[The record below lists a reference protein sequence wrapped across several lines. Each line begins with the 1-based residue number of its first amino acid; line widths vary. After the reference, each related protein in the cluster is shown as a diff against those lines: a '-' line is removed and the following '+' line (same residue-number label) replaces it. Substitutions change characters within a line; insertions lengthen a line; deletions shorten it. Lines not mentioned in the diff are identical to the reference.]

1 MLVRF
6 SQWWGS
12 HAGEVLCWWSSHTA
26 GEVLILV
33 KFSLRWWGS
42 HASEVLTVVRFSCG
56 WGSLLVRFSH
66 CWWDSHSAGEVL
78 SLLARLSC
86 WWGFHTAGKVL
97 TSLVTFS
104 HCGWGSHT
112 DGEVLTL
119 MVASALYNFIRGL
132 KKTSLLLS
140 GSLIFN
146 IILVTFLIHAP
157 VQTTKYF
164 MMKPKGFIFS
174 RRKNVYI
181 TAAEKRWL
189 LQC

>member
-1 MLVRF
+1 MLVKF

-12 HAGEVLCWWSSHTA
+12 HAGEVLCWRNSHTA

-33 KFSLRWWGS
+33 KFSLCWWGS

-66 CWWDSHSAGEVL
+66 SWWDSQSAGEVL

-86 WWGFHTAGKVL
+86 WWGSHTAGKVL

-104 HCGWGSHT
+104 HCQWGSHT

-119 MVASALYNFIRGL
+119 LVASALYNFIRCL
-132 KKTSLLLS
+132 NKKGHYYCQGHWFLTLFSLLFS
-140 GSLIFN
+140 
-146 IILVTFLIHAP
+146 
-157 VQTTKYF
+157 F
-164 MMKPKGFIFS
+164 MHQS
-174 RRKNVYI
+174 RQQS
-181 TAAEKRWL
+181 TLWWS
-189 LQC
+189 Q